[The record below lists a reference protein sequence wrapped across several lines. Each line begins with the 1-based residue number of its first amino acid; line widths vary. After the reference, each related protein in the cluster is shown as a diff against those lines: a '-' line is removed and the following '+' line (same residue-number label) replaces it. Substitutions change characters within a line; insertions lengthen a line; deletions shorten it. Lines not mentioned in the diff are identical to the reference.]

1 MIESELAHYEK
12 KSYNF
17 FILITHPLYS
27 QIQSVSL
34 AGGNTPSHR
43 INIPEGQV
51 LEVIDFKTV
60 EGSFPGSLIL
70 NSSVTLSEKVF
81 IGSTSS
87 TASTR
92 RVFVKFIPGP
102 AFLDVVCA
110 QGGTSS
116 EYATYFSYRIHDN
129 SPTPTQLPSN
139 SVVIPSDAN
148 GNVRVVLESSVDMVN
163 WTEALPG
170 TYGASTAKRF
180 FRIRVV
186 NQ

>member
-1 MIESELAHYEK
+1 MKIKLII
-12 KSYNF
+12 F
-17 FILITHPLYS
+17 LFILINNHLYS

-34 AGGNTPSHR
+34 AGGTTPSHR

-51 LEVIDFKTV
+51 LEVIDFKTPSV
-60 EGSFPGSLIL
+60 SIPGALIL
-70 NSSVTLSEKVF
+70 NSNADLCEWDSAGRSY
-81 IGSTSS
+81 
-87 TASTR
+87 TR

-102 AFLDVVCA
+102 ANLDLVCA
-110 QGGTSS
+110 QGGTSL
-116 EYATYFSYRIHDN
+116 EYATYFSYKIYDN

-148 GNVRVVLESSVDMVN
+148 GSVRVVLESSVDMVN

-180 FRIRVV
+180 FRVRVE

>member
-1 MIESELAHYEK
+1 MK
-12 KSYNF
+12 KNLIIF
-17 FILITHPLYS
+17 LVILITHPLYS
-27 QIQSVSL
+27 QIQSVSVF
-34 AGGNTPSHR
+34 AGSPNTPHR
-43 INIPEGQV
+43 IDITQGKV
-51 LEVIDFKTV
+51 LEVIDYKSQTYNPDSV
-60 EGSFPGSLIL
+60 SLNGNIGL
-70 NSSVTLSEKVF
+70 VEKVF
-81 IGSTSS
+81 S
-87 TASTR
+87 ASTTYTP

-102 AFLDVVCA
+102 AFLDI
-110 QGGTSS
+110 QSLGDPI
-116 EYATYFSYRIHDN
+116 YFSYRIHDN

-170 TYGASTAKRF
+170 TYGASTTKRF